1 MTTSHSR
8 NLYTVSSSTRF
19 RRWALRTIFRRIFH
33 ILCDIK
39 VVGKENIPTDG
50 AYIIAHNHISLFE
63 PPFILT
69 FWPIPPEAIGGA
81 DIFDRPGQKIMV
93 RAYGT
98 IPVHRGKYDRKVIE
112 IMLDLL
118 EQRKPLMIAPEGSRS
133 HTPGLQRALPGVAY
147 LMDQAKV
154 PVLPVG
160 IVGSTRDLLKRAF
173 RAERPRLEMRIGEM
187 FELPPIT
194 GKGKTRRQSRQTNAD
209 LVMQHIADLLPED
222 YRGIYNNPELLL
234 PAD

>member
-1 MTTSHSR
+1 MTPSRSR
-8 NLYTVSSSTRF
+8 NLYIVSSSTRF
-19 RRWALRTIFRRIFH
+19 KRWALRATFRHIFR
-33 ILCDIK
+33 ILCEINI
-39 VVGKENIPTDG
+39 VGIENIPKDG
-50 AYIIAHNHISLFE
+50 AYIIAYNHISLFE

-69 FWPIPPEAIGGA
+69 FWPIPPEALGGA
-81 DIFDRPGQKIMV
+81 DVFDRPGQKIMV

-98 IPVHRGKYDRKVIE
+98 IPVQRGQYNRKVIE

-118 EQRKPLMIAPEGSRS
+118 EQGKPLLIAPEGGRS

-147 LMDQAKV
+147 LMDQTKV

-173 RAERPRLEMRIGEM
+173 RAERPRLEMRIGEK

-209 LVMQHIADLLPED
+209 LVMRHIADLLPED
-222 YRGIYNNPELLL
+222 YHGVY
-234 PAD
+234 ADPQSLSPTD

>member
-1 MTTSHSR
+1 MATSKAKH
-8 NLYTVSSSTRF
+8 LYNVSSGTRF
-19 RRWALRTIFRRIFH
+19 MRWALRTTFRQIFH
-33 ILCDIK
+33 ILCNIK
-39 VVGKENIPTDG
+39 VIGKENIPTEG

-98 IPVHRGKYDRKVIE
+98 IPIHRGQYDRKVIE

-118 EQRKPLMIAPEGSRS
+118 KQGKPLLIAPEGSRS

-147 LMDQAKV
+147 IMDQAKV

-173 RAERPRLEMRIGEM
+173 RAERPLLEMRIGET

-209 LVMQHIADLLPED
+209 LVMRHIA
-222 YRGIYNNPELLL
+222 
-234 PAD
+234 